1 MGGNDLVIETS
12 DVRVEAE
19 PGSELLREIVEA
31 QNDLPSRERS
41 MPGVVVGRL
50 VGLGDERQ
58 MPLVVFPGQPGAA
71 ALPARS
77 VANVTEEMLG
87 SDVTLMFENGDAR
100 KPIIMGYLHGI
111 PTASEEK
118 AVSVQVDADGQ
129 RVMLSAQEQIELRC
143 GKASITLTKA
153 GKIIIRGA
161 YVLTR
166 SSGVNKI
173 KGASVQIN

>member
-12 DVRVEAE
+12 DACVEAE
-19 PGSELLREIVEA
+19 PGAELLREIVEA
-31 QNDLPSRERS
+31 QKDVPSRERS

-50 VGLGDERQ
+50 VGLGDEGQ
-58 MPLVVFPGQPGAA
+58 MPLVDFPGQAGAA

-77 VANVTEEMLG
+77 VVNVTAEMLG

-100 KPIIMGYLHGI
+100 KPIIMGCLHGI
-111 PTASEEK
+111 VTAAEEK
-118 AVSVQVDADGQ
+118 AVPVQVDADGQ
-129 RVMLSAQEQIELRC
+129 RVLLSAQEQIELRC